1 MEKYIDVD
9 EVVANAST
17 FIEEMSDELALMM
30 RQWVW
35 MAMRDIGPNYGDVTT
50 AEIEIIGSSAQK
62 PLNMIGNFIDL
73 AVYTAEGHEINYNY
87 NFDGGRV
94 HDSKLIKSVIDIY
107 EDANYVH
114 FSDFALIPDY
124 MIVKYYTMPLD
135 SCNLPKVPESHLNAV
150 VAFIKFCYYY
160 RQGNRSDMIV
170 ISRNHWLDERAKVR
184 GRNKSVAGI
193 RAKQIEKE
201 WMTHIPKVN
210 RRRF

>member
-1 MEKYIDVD
+1 MEKYINVD

-35 MAMRDIGPNYGDVTT
+35 MALRDIGPNYNDIET
-50 AEIEIIGSSAQK
+50 AEIEIIGNSAAK
-62 PLNMIGNFIDL
+62 PPNMIGNFIDL
-73 AVYTAEGHEINYNY
+73 GVYSAEGHEIKYKY
-87 NFDGGRV
+87 NFDGGPSHEDKVIR
-94 HDSKLIKSVIDIY
+94 KAIDIY
-107 EDANYVH
+107 EDAGFIH
-114 FSDFALIPDY
+114 FSDFSLTPDY
-124 MIVKYYTMPLD
+124 IIAKYYRMPLD
-135 SCNLPKVPESHLNAV
+135 ECGLPKVPESYLNAV
-150 VAFIKFCYYY
+150 VAYLKFCYYY

-184 GRNKSVAGI
+184 SKNKSVAGI

-201 WMTHIPKVN
+201 WMTIIPKVN